1 VLNYLRRRAQFKGVV
16 GGSRGWTILWAV
28 LMGGRLLRR
37 FTSDAPEVVFTRKL
51 RAGES
56 VVIRSEHPEPS
67 KRQQRKQRKQQQRA
81 EQATRTSPPAG

>member
-1 VLNYLRRRAQFKGVV
+1 MISYLRRRAQMKGVV
-16 GGSRGWTILWAV
+16 GGARGWSILWAV

-37 FTSDAPEVVFTRKL
+37 AATDKPEIVFTRKL

-67 KRQQRKQRKQQQRA
+67 KRKQRKERKRA
-81 EQATRTSPPAG
+81 AEATGTSSPGG

>member
-37 FTSDAPEVVFTRKL
+37 VSSDKPEVLFTRKL
-51 RAGES
+51 QPGES
-56 VVIRSEHPEPS
+56 VVVRSERPEPS
-67 KRQQRKQRKQQQRA
+67 KRQQRKQRKEA
-81 EQATRTSPPAG
+81 AAPSSPSAG

>member
-1 VLNYLRRRAQFKGVV
+1 VLTYLRRRAQLKGVV
-16 GGSRGWTILWAV
+16 GGSRGWTILWAG

-37 FTSDAPEVVFTRKL
+37 ITSDAPEVVFTRKL

-67 KRQQRKQRKQQQRA
+67 KRQQRKQRKRRV
-81 EQATRTSPPAG
+81 EEATRTSPSAG

>member
-37 FTSDAPEVVFTRKL
+37 ITSDAPEVVFSRKL
-51 RAGES
+51 QPGES

-67 KRQQRKQRKQQQRA
+67 KRQQRKQRKK
-81 EQATRTSPPAG
+81 EEATRTSPSAG

>member
-37 FTSDAPEVVFTRKL
+37 VTSDAPEVVFSREL
-51 RAGES
+51 RAGEAL
-56 VVIRSEHPEPS
+56 VIRSEHPEPS
-67 KRQQRKQRKQQQRA
+67 KRQQRKQRKRQ
-81 EQATRTSPPAG
+81 EEATRNSPSGG

>member
-1 VLNYLRRRAQFKGVV
+1 MIRYLRRRAQFKGVI

-28 LMGGRLLRR
+28 LVGGRMLRR
-37 FTSDAPEVVFTRKL
+37 ATTDAPEVVFTREL

-67 KRQQRKQRKQQQRA
+67 KRKQRKQRKK
-81 EQATRTSPPAG
+81 EQATGTSPPAG

>member
-37 FTSDAPEVVFTRKL
+37 LTRDESKVVFSRTL
-51 RAGES
+51 RPGDAL
-56 VVIRSEHPEPS
+56 VIRSEKPG
-67 KRQQRKQRKQQQRA
+67 A
-81 EQATRTSPPAG
+81 EPAG